1 MKLEQNDESLLFA
14 TTKIPDI
21 FFSEYLSQASGD
33 FIKVYLYI
41 LFLSKYGKD
50 IKINDLA
57 KKLSLAF
64 PTIQE
69 ALKFWEELG
78 VITKKGTRFHCE

>member
-1 MKLEQNDESLLFA
+1 MKLVQNDKSFLFSS
-14 TTKIPDI
+14 TIVPDV
-21 FFSEYLSQASGD
+21 FFAEYLSSANGD

-41 LFLSKYGKD
+41 LSLSKYGKD